1 MSGGNVKEVA
11 NFFLRARHW
20 QVFLLLFVVPTIA
33 EFWAIDVVPSTIRS
47 WHDIGS
53 GGFFF
58 LAVMM
63 FCILCLLGWFGSMD
77 FFFHSIVK
85 PELRTRT

>member
-1 MSGGNVKEVA
+1 MKEVA

-20 QVFLLLFVVPTIA
+20 QVFLLLFVVPTVA

-47 WHDIGS
+47 WHDFGS

-63 FCILCLLGWFGSMD
+63 FSILCFLGCFGSIG
-77 FFFHSIVK
+77 FFFLSFVK
-85 PELRTRT
+85 PQFMLSK